1 MWCGDGGGTGGK
13 QVEERPLELS
23 GTMIRIFPDFS
34 VQVTAS
40 GGVGAGGGGGGT
52 GGGGSGMVGAAPGPP
67 LGRVPVV
74 PVPGATNGTPQGVQ
88 GLGAYQQRYDTF
100 MHTLPEHF

>member
-1 MWCGDGGGTGGK
+1 
-13 QVEERPLELS
+13 
-23 GTMIRIFPDFS
+23 
-34 VQVTAS
+34 
-40 GGVGAGGGGGGT
+40 
-52 GGGGSGMVGAAPGPP
+52 MVGAAPGPP

-100 MHTLPEHF
+100 KHTLPEHF